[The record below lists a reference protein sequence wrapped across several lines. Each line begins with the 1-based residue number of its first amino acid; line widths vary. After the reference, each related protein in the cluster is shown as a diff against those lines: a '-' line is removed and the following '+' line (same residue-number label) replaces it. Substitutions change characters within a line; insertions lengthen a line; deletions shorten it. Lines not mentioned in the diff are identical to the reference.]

1 MYGIEN
7 NRRASFMRNGQ
18 HPIFWKNNRTSLKLA
33 VRQLVHILP
42 SLELHPDSM
51 MVAVHLL

>member
-1 MYGIEN
+1 
-7 NRRASFMRNGQ
+7 MRNGQ
-18 HPIFWKNNRTSLKLA
+18 HLIFWKNNRTSLKLA

-42 SLELHPDSM
+42 PLELHPDSV